1 MTSQAA
7 VATPQ
12 KGFIKNKTVFHVLI
26 ALAIGASLFV
36 VLQPQE
42 GQLTE
47 AGVRVLS
54 VTIPTIYLWVTL
66 NTHWSCLLFPLLI
79 IASGVMAPAAV
90 WRASMGN
97 FIVMNALVLVIICTV
112 LADRGVMDKIAVWFM
127 TRKVCRG
134 RPYVFM
140 CMFFL
145 SKLIVG
151 LSMSNTPISILYINL
166 TSKICDQI
174 GVKKGHS
181 LNRILYIGT
190 LWANGIQSSAS
201 PITFGIMMIGILAG
215 LGVVVTM
222 AQWLLAGLA
231 LTFLGIIFIMI
242 GVRIYNP
249 DISPLKNLDFDAL
262 ARSAPPLTKRARA
275 TAIVSVATLA
285 LIMLPDFF
293 VMSGIFSGLFRW
305 ISGLTSPAI
314 AIAGVVALCI
324 IPCDGRQLLDFPK
337 AVAKVPMTILLFI
350 ACIMLMTETIA
361 ADWAG
366 IIPWMSANI
375 SPLVAGLSPVT
386 VMIILMVLC
395 IIQTNFLSS
404 TVTMNLYFFVGVA
417 LLAGTDINIGA
428 WGILVA
434 MAANV
439 SFLTPGAS
447 LTTPFWYGPGHV
459 EMSFATKIN
468 LVFIGLSVIK
478 LVIMIPIL
486 FIIA

>member
-1 MTSQAA
+1 MSSQAIA
-7 VATPQ
+7 AQ
-12 KGFIKNKTVFHVLI
+12 SKGLIKNKTVFHVTI
-26 ALAIGASLFV
+26 ALIIGIIVYL
-36 VLQPQE
+36 VLQPQD

-47 AGVRVLS
+47 AGIRVLS

-66 NTHWSCLLFPLLI
+66 NTHWTCLLYPLLI
-79 IASGVMAPAAV
+79 VASGTMAPASV
-90 WRASMGN
+90 WQASMGN
-97 FIVMNALVLVIICTV
+97 FIVMNALVFLILCML
-112 LADRGVMDKIAVWFM
+112 LAERGIMDKLALWFM
-127 TRKVCRG
+127 SRKMCRG
-134 RPYVFM
+134 RPFVFLG
-140 CMFFL
+140 MFYL

-166 TSKICDQI
+166 TTKITEQI

-215 LGVVVTM
+215 MGVVVTM
-222 AQWLLAGLA
+222 AQWLVAGLA
-231 LTFLGIIFIMI
+231 LSFLGIIVIMI

-249 DISPLKNLDFDAL
+249 DVTLLKNLDIDL
-262 ARSAPPLTKRARA
+262 LVRDVPPLTKRAKA
-275 TAIVSVATLA
+275 TAVVVAATIA
-285 LIMLPDFF
+285 LVMLPEFF
-293 VMSGIFSGLFRW
+293 ILAGIFPDLFRW

-324 IPCDGRQLLDFPK
+324 IPCDGEQLLDFPK
-337 AVAKVPMTILLFI
+337 SVSKVPLTILLFI
-350 ACIMLMTETIA
+350 ACIMLMTATIA
-361 ADWAG
+361 AEWTG
-366 IIPWMSANI
+366 IVPWLSANI
-375 SPLVAGLSPVT
+375 SPLVDGFSPLT
-386 VMIILMVLC
+386 VMIILMILC
-395 IIQTNFLSS
+395 VFQTNFLSS

-417 LLAGTDINIGA
+417 LLADTGISIGA

-439 SFLTPGAS
+439 SILTPGAS

-468 LVFIGLSVIK
+468 LVFILLSIIK

-486 FIIA
+486 LLIAP